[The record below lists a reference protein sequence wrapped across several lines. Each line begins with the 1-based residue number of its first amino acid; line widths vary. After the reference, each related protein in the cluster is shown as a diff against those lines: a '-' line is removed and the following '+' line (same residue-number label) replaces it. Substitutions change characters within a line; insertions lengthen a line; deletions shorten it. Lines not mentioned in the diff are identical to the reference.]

1 MITLLDKQLVQEA
14 VKQRWLLA
22 VVTILGAGGGVL
34 AVSQAYYL
42 TQVIDQIFLGKQELG
57 VVAPVLWLLAGLALL
72 RAIIMYGEGVLSFT
86 LAAEI
91 KTALRQ
97 RLVSHVLALG
107 PVTMAQQPAGEL
119 INIISEGVE
128 NLDAYFS
135 KYLPQLSKAVI
146 IPVFILMVVG
156 PLDSTTAVIM
166 VVTAPLI
173 PVFMILIGKLA
184 EKRNLRQWETL
195 NNLSAHF
202 LDVLAGLTT
211 LKLFGRSREQIAI
224 ITRVSNEFR
233 DTTMEVLKVAF
244 LSALSLELLATIST
258 ALVAVTVG
266 LRLLYGEV
274 TFAQALFVLLLAPE
288 YYLPLRMLGSQ
299 FHAGMDGK
307 SAAVDIFELL
317 ALQGPV
323 MTSGAAPLARQQQ
336 IGLEFREVYAD
347 YQQGAR
353 PALAG
358 VSFTLEAGQHLAV
371 VGPSGAGKSTLASL
385 LLNFLAPTAGEIL
398 VNGLVLR
405 TLCASDWLQQ
415 VAFVPQRPHLFQGS
429 VADNIRLARPDASLA
444 EVVAATK
451 AAGAHDFIMRL
462 PSGYDTPVGE
472 GGRGIS
478 GGERQR
484 MAIARAF
491 LQNAPLVIL
500 DEAAKGLDVKSQ
512 VALDTALSRLLA
524 GRTAIIIAHRITT
537 VRQADK
543 IMVLNA
549 GQIAEAGTHAEL
561 LAKNGIYSRL
571 VAASQAREVAHD

>member
-1 MITLLDKQLVQEA
+1 MLDKQLVQEA

-42 TQVIDQIFLGKQELG
+42 TQVIDKIFLGKQELG

-72 RAIIMYGEGVLSFT
+72 RAIVMYGEGVLSFT

-91 KTALRQ
+91 KTTLRQ

-135 KYLPQLSKAVI
+135 RYLPQLLKAVI
-146 IPVFILMVVG
+146 IPIFILMVVG

-184 EKRNLRQWETL
+184 EKRNRRQWETL

-224 ITRVSNEFR
+224 IARVSNEFR

-307 SAAVDIFELL
+307 SAAADIFGLL

-323 MTSGAAPLARQQQ
+323 MASGAVPLARQQQ
-336 IGLEFREVYAD
+336 IGLEFREVYAA

-358 VSFTLEAGQHLAV
+358 VSFTLMAGQHLAV
-371 VGPSGAGKSTLASL
+371 VGPSGAGKSTLAAL
-385 LLNFLAPTAGEIL
+385 LLNFLSPAAGEIL

-405 TLCASDWLQQ
+405 TVCASDWLQQ

-429 VADNIRLARPDASLA
+429 AADNIRLARPDASLA
-444 EVVAATK
+444 EVVAAAK

-472 GGRGIS
+472 GGQGIS

-484 MAIARAF
+484 IAIARAF

-500 DEAAKGLDVKSQ
+500 DEAVKGLDVKSQ

-549 GQIAEAGTHAEL
+549 GQIAETGTHAEL

-571 VAASQAREVAHD
+571 VAASQAREVML

>member
-1 MITLLDKQLVQEA
+1 LLDKQLVQEV

-22 VVTILGAGGGVL
+22 VVTILGTGGGVL

-42 TQVIDQIFLGKQELG
+42 TQVIDQIFLGKQELS
-57 VVAPVLWLLAGLALL
+57 VVAPILWLLAGLALL

-91 KTALRQ
+91 KTVLRQ

-156 PLDSTTAVIM
+156 PLDRTTAVIM

-195 NNLSAHF
+195 NSLSAHF

-233 DTTMEVLKVAF
+233 DTTMGVLKVAF

-307 SAAVDIFELL
+307 SAAADIFQLL

-323 MTSGAAPLARQQQ
+323 MASGAAPLARQQQ
-336 IGLEFREVYAD
+336 IGLEFREVFAD

-358 VSFTLEAGQHLAV
+358 VSFTLKAGQHLAV
-371 VGPSGAGKSTLASL
+371 VGPSGAGKSTLAAL

-398 VNGLVLR
+398 VNGLALC

-444 EVVAATK
+444 EVVAAAK

-462 PSGYDTPVGE
+462 PSDYNTPVGE

-512 VALDTALSRLLA
+512 VTLDTALSRLLA
-524 GRTAIIIAHRITT
+524 GRTAIIIAHRIST

-543 IMVLNA
+543 IVVLNA

-561 LAKNGIYSRL
+561 LAKSGIYSRL
-571 VAASQAREVAHD
+571 VAASQTREVAP